1 MKDFEVNR
9 HDAYGTDLLMEQA
22 TTTLEGGTT
31 NILAH
36 HHPQDPEVTQSA
48 NHSGLLGIWPP

>member
-22 TTTLEGGTT
+22 ATTLEGGTT

-36 HHPQDPEVTQSA
+36 HHPQDSEVPEPT